1 MDCGLKRMSEY
12 NPDCWVMLKF
22 THGETPV
29 YKVLA
34 SWYGGYARGDTWQ
47 LNSGVVRVEED
58 GQCYVFH
65 GASGSVYRCHKST
78 YGMSMFTRG
87 ILANFQADIEEAN
100 AVTLDLLPEE
110 TNFMEIDYGV

>member
-1 MDCGLKRMSEY
+1 MESGLKTMSEY
-12 NPDCWVMLKF
+12 NPDRWVMLKF

-58 GQCYVFH
+58 GQCYLFH

-87 ILANFQADIEEAN
+87 ILANFQADVEEAN
-100 AVTLDLLPEE
+100 DVTLDLLPEE